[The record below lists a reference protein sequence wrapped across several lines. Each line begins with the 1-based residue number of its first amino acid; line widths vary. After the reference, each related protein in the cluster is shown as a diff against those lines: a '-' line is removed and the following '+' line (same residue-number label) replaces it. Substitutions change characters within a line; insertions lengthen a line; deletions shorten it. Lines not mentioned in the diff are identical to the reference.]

1 MMHSR
6 LMAAVLPARSI
17 VRLPSPVPAAYLGHL
32 ACWEWLAELPSR
44 WWTACYIAVDAVK
57 R

>member
-1 MMHSR
+1 MMLSR
-6 LMAAVLPARSI
+6 LMAAVLLARSI
-17 VRLPSPVPAAYLGHL
+17 VRLPSPGQAAYLGHL